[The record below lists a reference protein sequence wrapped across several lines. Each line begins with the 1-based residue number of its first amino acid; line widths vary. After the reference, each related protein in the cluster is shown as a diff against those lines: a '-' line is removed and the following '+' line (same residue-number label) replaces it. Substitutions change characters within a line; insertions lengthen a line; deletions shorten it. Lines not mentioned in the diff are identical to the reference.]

1 MLRAKQ
7 LRKWAEK
14 NGKEVEKITNNGIYV
29 VYQQRNKDDQGHVYS
44 VINGNVCGNE
54 VADGWDGWDREEY
67 YKLN

>member
-44 VINGNVCGNE
+44 VINGTVCPK
-54 VADGWDGWDREEY
+54 DGDKWNDWNFQEF